1 MHWFVYVLVVA
12 YIFTPGLV
20 RVHTIKY
27 SLYTRGS
34 IWNSVIAKEKEFFC
48 FAQRNFKVVY
58 ELYFHI
64 IMALPHFDHPVK
76 LALPHFDHPVKS
88 TAYFRQSVVT
98 ASRRP
103 PPTTFDE
110 DPHIYIVANHLLIA
124 PGLLVNN
131 YIIYKLQM
139 IM

>member
-64 IMALPHFDHPVK
+64 IMALPHFDHPVNK
-76 LALPHFDHPVKS
+76 PRISGKASPH
-88 TAYFRQSVVT
+88 
-98 ASRRP
+98 RRP
-103 PPTTFDE
+103 PKTFDG
-110 DPHIYIVANHLLIA
+110 PRPALL
-124 PGLLVNN
+124 LQ
-131 YIIYKLQM
+131 IIY
-139 IM
+139 

>member
-1 MHWFVYVLVVA
+1 
-12 YIFTPGLV
+12 
-20 RVHTIKY
+20 
-27 SLYTRGS
+27 
-34 IWNSVIAKEKEFFC
+34 
-48 FAQRNFKVVY
+48 
-58 ELYFHI
+58 
-64 IMALPHFDHPVK
+64 MALPHFDHPVK

-124 PGLLVNN
+124 PGLFSQ

-139 IM
+139 ITCEVFKKGWIFYFTQFY

>member
-1 MHWFVYVLVVA
+1 
-12 YIFTPGLV
+12 
-20 RVHTIKY
+20 
-27 SLYTRGS
+27 
-34 IWNSVIAKEKEFFC
+34 
-48 FAQRNFKVVY
+48 
-58 ELYFHI
+58 
-64 IMALPHFDHPVK
+64 MALPHFDHPVK

-124 PGLLVNN
+124 PGLFSQ
-131 YIIYKLQM
+131 YIIYKLQL